1 MDKIKSDRN
10 IPIDYTITIK
20 NQNYEKLFY
29 LYVFIYLGNSYDIPL
44 EKMNL
49 KLILILT

>member
-20 NQNYEKLFY
+20 IKITKNSFTYMFY
-29 LYVFIYLGNSYDIPL
+29 LSRNSYDIPVR
-44 EKMNL
+44 KDNL